1 MSPAGRYSPR
11 ITRQLSG
18 SVLALLCL
26 AAFLV
31 SGCQPRSTRIRIQDF
46 LHPQAPRSL
55 YQEFDEAYYQLDAA
69 GSLQLVLR
77 RQVPSEAIPTENIT
91 QIILVKTYW
100 RPIPGRTYAESTMIN
115 AKLTYL
121 IQSGRAC
128 RAYQG
133 NGFVSFT
140 EDRKG
145 QTLSGRIESA
155 NLKPTGEMGHPP
167 HPFGKAQLEGTFR
180 ALRKPRR
187 ATAVLTDLTR
197 TMQKL
202 RPLEE

>member
-1 MSPAGRYSPR
+1 MSPEGRCSPR
-11 ITRQLSG
+11 TARQLSG
-18 SVLALLCL
+18 SILPLLCV
-26 AAFLV
+26 AAFLI

-46 LHPQAPRSL
+46 LHSEGPRSL

-77 RQVPSEAIPTENIT
+77 RQVPSQAIPTENIT
-91 QIILVKTYW
+91 QVILVKTFW

-140 EDRKG
+140 EHRKG

-180 ALRKPRR
+180 AILKPRR
-187 ATAVLTDLTR
+187 ATAILTDLTR

-202 RPLEE
+202 GPLQE